1 MTFTAADAAK
11 MAQDALSLDG
21 PYGREQT
28 ERQIEAIK
36 AAAQSGLRQTT
47 MVSMASEYRS
57 IVVKRLEVLGFKVV
71 AHTGREPEDYYTA
84 ISW

>member
-28 ERQIEAIK
+28 ERQIGAIK

-57 IVVKRLEVLGFKVV
+57 IVVKRLEALGFKVL
-71 AHTGREPEDYYTA
+71 AHTGRDPEDHYTS